1 MGAARQ
7 LGDGHGVTVHEVRT
21 LVGAEVAV
29 ETAGGA
35 LEGTLLSC
43 TARSAWIVAND
54 VDHVVALPH
63 VRAIRRR

>member
-7 LGDGHGVTVHEVRT
+7 LGDGHGVSAHEVRT

-29 ETAGGA
+29 ETSGGA

-43 TARSAWIVAND
+43 TTRSAWLVVND

-63 VRAIRRR
+63 VHAIRRR